1 MFKKIKKQKGF
12 TLIELLVAM
21 SIFLIFLVVTIGSYT
36 GILRAQ
42 RDANEHRIMYVEA
55 RKVFDSLVWEL
66 RNGMVD
72 YGYYEDD
79 ENILTTNGAKELVLI
94 SKDGDE
100 RVKIEYTAPDS
111 SDDAKSGGGQVVVSR
126 ATWDDS
132 GLEDLGLGDFDY
144 NSQKALNDTNKV
156 SVEDF
161 KMFVS
166 PSANPYNLSLEVGE
180 AGAFHPQV
188 TVYAKFKREISAWKS
203 YEMVLQTTVSSRIYN
218 QVY

>member
-1 MFKKIKKQKGF
+1 MIEKIKKQKGF
-12 TLIELLVAM
+12 TLIELLIAM
-21 SIFLIFLVVTIGSYT
+21 SIFLIFLVIVIGSYT
-36 GILRAQ
+36 GIVRAQ

-66 RNGMVD
+66 RDGVVD
-72 YGYYEDD
+72 YSYYQ
-79 ENILTTNGAKELVLI
+79 ENNNNNLITNGGTELVLV

-100 RVKIEYTAPDS
+100 RTKIEHRYS
-111 SDDAKSGGGQVVVSR
+111 EDDGGVVVLKKAS
-126 ATWDDS
+126 S
-132 GLEDLGLGDFDY
+132 EDIDWSDFDF
-144 NSQKALNDTNKV
+144 SQETVLNDPSRV

-166 PSANPYNLSLEVGE
+166 PSGNPYDLSVDYNP
-180 AGAFHPQV
+180 ANQFHPQV
-188 TVYAKFKREISAWKS
+188 TVYAKFKREISALRS